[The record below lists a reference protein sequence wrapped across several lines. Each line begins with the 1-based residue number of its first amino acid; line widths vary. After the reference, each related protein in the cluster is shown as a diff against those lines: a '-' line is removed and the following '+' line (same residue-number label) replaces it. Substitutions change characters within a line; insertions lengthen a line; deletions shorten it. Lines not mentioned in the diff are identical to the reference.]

1 MAAYVWR
8 IPPLG
13 GGVGG
18 NQGGL
23 DHVYAECNACCNKSQ
38 SPNCPLQPSVEFLE
52 MSHVFKDSLSPLG
65 ISLQLFKTTNWDPAE
80 NSGRKCSL
88 KTSNFTHMIATSGA
102 YMIASGTETSKPT
115 IQHQA
120 SCICNHPCFARHQK
134 SSCLCLLQVN
144 CFPTFGFSWIVKK
157 KWVLFWG
164 TPYEHS
170 RCMSSN
176 VYCITYVAHVHN
188 NMTIDRDC
196 DLKKYSKKRTT
207 ALCVAC
213 QMWSISNAAGE
224 L

>member
-1 MAAYVWR
+1 MLQFGTGSLLCTLLC
-8 IPPLG
+8 I
-13 GGVGG
+13 
-18 NQGGL
+18 GL
-23 DHVYAECNACCNKSQ
+23 IWITVYAECNACCNKSQ

-157 KWVLFWG
+157 HGCSFGGPPMNTVDVWVQ
-164 TPYEHS
+164 TCTVQH
-170 RCMSSN
+170 M
-176 VYCITYVAHVHN
+176 
-188 NMTIDRDC
+188 
-196 DLKKYSKKRTT
+196 
-207 ALCVAC
+207 
-213 QMWSISNAAGE
+213 
-224 L
+224 